1 MKRAESAAPKCC
13 RRAWLE
19 DAGPEQESTDNGA
32 ESAVLCVVVVM
43 AVIVAVVIVVNTWG
57 RRCDVRGF
65 SPGSIVRSEADFL
78 L

>member
-1 MKRAESAAPKCC
+1 MWDRSRKVLIMVLRV
-13 RRAWLE
+13 
-19 DAGPEQESTDNGA
+19 QF
-32 ESAVLCVVVVM
+32 LCVVVVM
-43 AVIVAVVIVVNTWG
+43 AVIVAVVIVVNTWV

>member
-1 MKRAESAAPKCC
+1 MWDRSRKVLIMVLRV
-13 RRAWLE
+13 
-19 DAGPEQESTDNGA
+19 QF
-32 ESAVLCVVVVM
+32 LCVVVVM